1 MMWRPYRIRF
11 LDYQYRQAYLDLFWR
26 ALAGRSDLL
35 LEVLDA
41 TSGSSPSTQYARS
54 AFLDGL
60 LAYEYADL
68 HLGEEEAFLAE
79 EDGFC
84 RGISNV
90 YGCYEG
96 GDADQRI
103 SRYVSLCPP
112 ISALVYVN
120 AAPDLAFRRRKTR
133 DTGYLSLWARAGKT
147 EESVLASYRRL
158 LEVAELGNCLLR
170 ARGTQIIELD
180 TSSNDLRSTIDECV
194 AKLRSVGFQL

>member
-1 MMWRPYRIRF
+1 MASINAEQLVGETRAKGIRETLHRLGMMWRPYRIRF

-133 DTGYLSLWARAGKT
+133 DTGYQIGRASCR
-147 EESVLASYRRL
+147 ERV
-158 LEVAELGNCLLR
+158 
-170 ARGTQIIELD
+170 
-180 TSSNDLRSTIDECV
+180 
-194 AKLRSVGFQL
+194 